1 MAKFN
6 VIQKK
11 KRAQTAERKRAIHGD
26 PSSRKLKVKPQNQ
39 SVSGKRKR
47 KLLKKWRRDQKEAAE
62 KGLLTMQDVEMAAA
76 DGEESSKSGDK
87 SSTKFPMKR
96 ALKLKQQ
103 LKHKGKGKGKNNKK
117 SGKAASEAPQA
128 SADAMVE

>member
-11 KRAQTAERKRAIHGD
+11 KRAQTAERKRVIHGD

-103 LKHKGKGKGKNNKK
+103 LKHKGKGKNNKK

>member
-11 KRAQTAERKRAIHGD
+11 KRAQSAERKRAIHGD

-47 KLLKKWRRDQKEAAE
+47 KLLKKWRRDQKDAAD

-76 DGEESSKSGDK
+76 DGEESSKTADK
-87 SSTKFPMKR
+87 TSTKFPMKR

-103 LKHKGKGKGKNNKK
+103 LKHKGKGKNKK
-117 SGKAASEAPQA
+117 KSSKATTEA
-128 SADAMVE
+128 SADAMLE

>member
-103 LKHKGKGKGKNNKK
+103 LKHKGKGKNNKK